1 MLGVGSGLSVAPRGG
16 EAAVYRQRSVARET
30 VAAGSR
36 QASSRA
42 LDELLNRQSVA
53 MEPKGIYGLGLGSR
67 DESVSG
73 IEELMAHLERKY
85 KLTEM

>member
-1 MLGVGSGLSVAPRGG
+1 
-16 EAAVYRQRSVARET
+16 
-30 VAAGSR
+30 
-36 QASSRA
+36 
-42 LDELLNRQSVA
+42 